1 MYQTTVGVDGMMCGM
16 CEAHVNDALRRV
28 DGVKKTSSSY
38 SKGQSEVIAEDAV
51 DTDRLRAAVE
61 ETGYKV
67 LSISAVPY
75 EKKGLFS
82 RFKK

>member
-1 MYQTTVGVDGMMCGM
+1 MLKIVMKIDGMACGM

-38 SKGQSEVIAEDAV
+38 SKGQSEVIAEDTV
-51 DTDRLRAAVE
+51 DTDRLRAEVE
-61 ETGYKV
+61 QTGYKV

-75 EKKGLFS
+75 DKHTNHS

>member
-1 MYQTTVGVDGMMCGM
+1 MLKIVMKIDGMACGM

-51 DTDRLRAAVE
+51 DTD
-61 ETGYKV
+61 YKV

>member
-1 MYQTTVGVDGMMCGM
+1 MLKIVMKIDGMACGM
-16 CEAHVNDALRRV
+16 CEAHVNDTLRRV